1 MNGLVIIESTVIALA
16 ARPLAEW
23 QPGQL
28 HRIAALTA
36 RRSLGEDRGLLHGT
50 EALTE
55 IWALQTVGYRVA
67 VWRPEKERN
76 ASTRFWEGESIAVLD
91 GTWRSTVDRHSD
103 AAFIVV
109 PSKRHRSDPAYRD
122 RMTTGSILN
131 LPPRATRA
139 AAAILEG
146 TFYA

>member
-1 MNGLVIIESTVIALA
+1 MSGLVIIESTVIAVA
-16 ARPLAEW
+16 ARPLADW

-28 HRIAALTA
+28 GRIAALVA
-36 RRSLGEDRGLLHGT
+36 QKRIGDDDGHLHST
-50 EALTE
+50 DALAE
-55 IWALQTVGYRVA
+55 VAALQLAGYEVA
-67 VWRPEKERN
+67 VWRPEKERA
-76 ASTRFWEGESIAVLD
+76 ASTRFWEREGIEVLD
-91 GTWRSTVDRHSD
+91 STWRLAVDQHAD
-103 AAFIVV
+103 AAFIVA